1 MIYSWEIFFVLIA
14 INIAIWL
21 LISIHLDE
29 KWVEIEKL
37 SDYKKRNL
45 K

>member
-14 INIAIWL
+14 INISVWL
-21 LISIHLDE
+21 LVSIYLDE
-29 KWVEIEKL
+29 RWVEIEKL